1 MKNKRIKRRKR
12 LKQEQP
18 LRARLLRAASEAR
31 NAANEFPPGRRREL
45 ILRKAR
51 EAEVIAYLEEWLSS
65 PGLEL
70 PE

>member
-1 MKNKRIKRRKR
+1 MKRRKR

-31 NAANEFPPGRRREL
+31 NAANELPPGRRREV

-51 EAEVIAYLEEWLSS
+51 EAEVVASLEEWLSS

>member
-1 MKNKRIKRRKR
+1 MKGKRIKRRKR

-18 LRARLLRAASEAR
+18 LRVRLLLAASEAR
-31 NAANEFPPGRRREL
+31 NAANELPPGRRREV

-51 EAEVIAYLEEWLSS
+51 DAEAAAYLEEWLSS
-65 PGLEL
+65 SGLEL